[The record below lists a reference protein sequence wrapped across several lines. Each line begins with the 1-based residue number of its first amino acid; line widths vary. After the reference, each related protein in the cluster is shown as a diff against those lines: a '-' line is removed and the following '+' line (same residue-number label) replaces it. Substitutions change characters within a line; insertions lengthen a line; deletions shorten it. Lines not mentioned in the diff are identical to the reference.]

1 MVQAL
6 YIHQYQLI
14 LLMAVASDSSD
25 YVVMIN
31 ITSNFSWLKL
41 LGFTFLVP
49 AHPGGPGHIPEEQ

>member
-31 ITSNFSWLKL
+31 ITSNFSWLEWKKL
-41 LGFTFLVP
+41 VCEQ
-49 AHPGGPGHIPEEQ
+49 HDVKPEQKH